1 MSEKNSCIGIYN
13 THVEAEDGI
22 KELQRAG
29 FDMKKLSIVGQGYHT
44 EEHAAGFY
52 NTGDRVKFWGKA
64 GAFWGS
70 LWGILFGWAFFWI
83 PGIGPLIAAGP
94 VVSTILAGL
103 EGAVA
108 MGGLSALGAALYS
121 FGIPKDSI
129 VTYESAL
136 KAEKY
141 LLIVHGTREEV
152 TRAKEMLSAHPGV
165 QVGAHMA

>member
-1 MSEKNSCIGIYN
+1 MSERNSCIGIYN

-29 FDMKKLSIVGQGYHT
+29 FAMKKLSIVGKGYQT

-94 VVSTILAGL
+94 LVATILAGL
-103 EGAVA
+103 EGAAA
-108 MGGLSALGAALYS
+108 MGGLSALGAALFS
-121 FGIPKDSI
+121 IGIPKDSI
-129 VTYESAL
+129 VTYETAL
-136 KAEKY
+136 KVEKY
-141 LLIVHGTREEV
+141 LLIVHGTRDEV
-152 TRAKEMLSAHPGV
+152 TRAKEMLSGHPGA
-165 QVGAHMA
+165 QVHTHMA

>member
-1 MSEKNSCIGIYN
+1 MSERNSCIGIYH

-29 FDMKKLSIVGQGYHT
+29 FDMKKLSIVGKGYHT

-94 VVSTILAGL
+94 LVATILAGL
-103 EGAVA
+103 EGAAA
-108 MGGLSALGAALYS
+108 MGGLSALGAALFS
-121 FGIPKDSI
+121 IGIPKDSI
-129 VTYESAL
+129 VTYETAL
-136 KAEKY
+136 KTDKY

-152 TRAKEMLSAHPGV
+152 ARAKEMLSAHPGV
-165 QVGAHMA
+165 QVGTHMA